1 MTSLR
6 RLGVYGFAAI
16 CSAIF
21 MYPLLFSLLSSFK
34 NNTEIY
40 GGQSQI
46 FALPKEWLWGNFT
59 MAFKD
64 AHIHSSVFTSFL
76 YAAAGTAV
84 ALLLGTMASYV
95 LARFTFKI
103 NGFLYIYFILGLM
116 IPVFSLV
123 IPISRMVGSIDGFNN
138 YFVMVVLYGVFELPL
153 TIFLI
158 TGFMKGI
165 HKEID
170 ESALMDGCG
179 PLLFLFR
186 ILAPLAMPA
195 ISTAGILAFFNIYND
210 LLWNVILIT
219 DRDMY
224 NISMALMSF
233 VGERGSAQMG
243 PTFASISLT
252 IIPTVVVYL
261 LFQEKVEGGLSAGA
275 VKA

>member
-1 MTSLR
+1 MTSIR
-6 RLGVYGFAAI
+6 RLGVYSFSAI
-16 CSAIF
+16 CSLVLI
-21 MYPLLFSLLSSFK
+21 YPLVFSLLSSFK
-34 NNTEIY
+34 DNTGIY
-40 GGQSQI
+40 SSKI
-46 FALPKEWLWGNFT
+46 FALPDVWLWSNFK
-59 MAFKD
+59 MAFTD
-64 AHIHSSVFTSFL
+64 AHIHYAVLNSFL
-76 YAAAGTAV
+76 YAIAGTV
-84 ALLLGTMASYV
+84 VTLFLGTMASYV
-95 LARFTFKI
+95 LSRFNLKI
-103 NGFLYIYFILGLM
+103 NGFVYIYFILGLM

-123 IPISRMVGSIDGFNN
+123 IPISRMIGSISGFNN
-138 YFVMVVLYGVFELPL
+138 YFVMMVLYGVFELPL
-153 TIFLI
+153 AIFLI

-179 PLLFLFR
+179 PFRFLFQ

-195 ISTAGILAFFNIYND
+195 ISTAGILAFFSIYND

-243 PTFASISLT
+243 PTFASIMLT

-261 LFQEKVEGGLSAGA
+261 LFQEKVEGGLSSGA